1 MVSSAPAP
9 VKEPILTYPDEPS
22 PTEDGL
28 SPVEE
33 EPLIDVD
40 MTNRSLLTLKRT
52 RRSPS
57 DAIISLREVSDITSE
72 SELEDTHLAKRQRL
86 SEEQAE
92 SIVPYH
98 VSPKPTLLP
107 TPSSP
112 SSSSRSSNDGQDG
125 GTRSPD
131 PSSNNPDEEGD
142 DDGAHAKGVVEKGN
156 RKDSDDQAEEIHNYF
171 GRVKMSGKSRA
182 RCFQRSKR
190 INYPER
196 GRRPTTQ
203 SQSTM
208 PTRKLRNVTSA
219 QLSQLP
225 RPRSDNTSRPCSPQT
240 ASLRMKARGRTTTVR
255 PSANM
260 AYQITDLTHCHVPEG
275 SSILTAVVRSELNL
289 SLNPI
294 VLDHELLGV
303 EGKIIRMTQLSPDS
317 WMLLGY
323 RHDGRS
329 STSTRKSPTLDTT
342 DWMNSPRSD
351 TDSHDADHSSD
362 EDEEYKEDVGNP
374 KVCAAKSDIRR
385 QRTRELWLESDE
397 RRLFSYKDKMGMEW
411 KDICERFP
419 DRSPGAVKLRYYML
433 RKKES

>member
-33 EPLIDVD
+33 GPLVNVD
-40 MTNRSLLTLKRT
+40 TTNRSLLTRKRT

-57 DAIISLREVSDITSE
+57 DAIISLREVSNITSE
-72 SELEDTHLAKRQRL
+72 SELEDSHLAKRQRL

-98 VSPKPTLLP
+98 VPPKPTLLP
-107 TPSSP
+107 TPSST
-112 SSSSRSSNDGQDG
+112 SSSSGSSNDSQYGS
-125 GTRSPD
+125 TRSPV
-131 PSSNNPDEEGD
+131 PSANNPDEEGD
-142 DDGAHAKGVVEKGN
+142 DDVAHAKGVVEKRN

-171 GRVKMSGKSRA
+171 GRVKMSRKSRV
-182 RCFQRSKR
+182 RCFQRNKR
-190 INYPER
+190 TNHPE
-196 GRRPTTQ
+196 GQRRPTTR

-219 QLSQLP
+219 QLGQLP
-225 RPRSDNTSRPCSPQT
+225 KSRSDNTSRSCSPQT

-255 PSANM
+255 PSASM
-260 AYQITDLTHCHVPEG
+260 AHQITDLTHCHVPEG

-329 STSTRKSPTLDTT
+329 STSSRKSHTLDTR
-342 DWMNSPRSD
+342 DWMNNPRSD
-351 TDSHDADHSSD
+351 TDSHDTDHSSD
-362 EDEEYKEDVGNP
+362 EDEEYEEDVGNSE
-374 KVCAAKSDIRR
+374 VCAAKSDIRR
-385 QRTRELWLESDE
+385 QQTRVPWLESDE
-397 RRLFSYKDKMGMEW
+397 ERLLAYKDNMGMEW
-411 KDICERFP
+411 KDICKRFP
-419 DRSPGAVKLRYYML
+419 ERSPGAIQLRYYTL
-433 RKKES
+433 RKR